1 MLILSYPM
9 STPNK
14 TEVTEKTYNPYV
26 DLIARVIPGMLE
38 VIGGGPAGPGGPLAA
53 LKAAAKAANPA
64 QRAEIQRG
72 AKSITKLAAAIQAA
86 VR

>member
-14 TEVTEKTYNPYV
+14 TEVTEKAFNPYV

-38 VIGGGPAGPGGPLAA
+38 VIGGGPAGPGGPL
-53 LKAAAKAANPA
+53 L
-64 QRAEIQRG
+64 R
-72 AKSITKLAAAIQAA
+72 
-86 VR
+86 